1 MVNKTS
7 LVNEHLPRVSR
18 LRGNILR
25 FKLGPFHRH
34 RKRRRQHRSGFRDGK
49 VVACWLDGLVVYDE
63 TRQHVLGTYRCRRK
77 GNRLCNR
84 ISERVVLGRREN
96 DAIAD
101 EPSRMKLVAIDDGFD
116 KAVVCARCHVRLASQ
131 EGASRVDKR
140 HETLTLEADDK
151 IVVENEGLL
160 PSAVSG
166 ADAKGRRTM
175 SFVRDIEWTPHILKT
190 NIAGIPD
197 DLFDTVSAEDD
208 DGRPALHRAFTAFWH
223 ECDRF
228 VAEGIVPPAKSPA
241 RMSTYVC
248 TQAVQEYVRTKYPNE
263 SVTQKRKIAV
273 PLKRS
278 LRRLLR
284 EYRIVFGDD
293 W

>member
-1 MVNKTS
+1 V
-7 LVNEHLPRVSR
+7 
-18 LRGNILR
+18 
-25 FKLGPFHRH
+25 
-34 RKRRRQHRSGFRDGK
+34 
-49 VVACWLDGLVVYDE
+49 
-63 TRQHVLGTYRCRRK
+63 
-77 GNRLCNR
+77 
-84 ISERVVLGRREN
+84 SERVVLGRRDD
-96 DAIAD
+96 DAVAD

-151 IVVENEGLL
+151 IVVEANEGVL

-228 VAEGIVPPAKSPA
+228 VAEGMVPPAKSPA
-241 RMSTYVC
+241 RLSTHVC
-248 TQAVQEYVRTKYPNE
+248 TQAVQEYVSTKYPKK
-263 SVTQKRKIAV
+263 SVTQKRKMAV
-273 PLKRS
+273 PLKQS

-284 EYRIVFGDD
+284 EYRIVHGDD